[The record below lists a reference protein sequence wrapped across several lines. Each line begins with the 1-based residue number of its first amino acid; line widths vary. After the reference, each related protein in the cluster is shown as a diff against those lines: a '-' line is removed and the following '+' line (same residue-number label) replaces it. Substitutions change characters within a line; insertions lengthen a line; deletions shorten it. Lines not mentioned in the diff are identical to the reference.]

1 MTARIASGGSIVR
14 VDVDNADLRELLAL
28 YAQIRDNLAKKLEAE
43 IGLIES
49 RLTRLRQE
57 RIPSRRL
64 TANERMRP
72 GTHAVP

>member
-1 MTARIASGGSIVR
+1 MK

-28 YAQIRDNLAKKLEAE
+28 YAQIRDNLAEKLEAE

-64 TANERMRP
+64 TTNERMRL
-72 GTHAVP
+72 GAHAVRSSY